1 MRIAHAALSAPAIP
15 GEWRADW
22 AWGVALIVLN
32 VVIHVIGLAL
42 INQRAAKMFRN
53 VKESRHTTLVF
64 AVVNGLAFWDRLGL
78 FLSPRRAIF
87 VVAGRC
93 CVSGR
98 RCNLQ
103 SAPA

>member
-1 MRIAHAALSAPAIP
+1 MRIAHAALGLQLAAP
-15 GEWRADW
+15 GGWRADW

-64 AVVNGLAFWDRLGL
+64 AVVNGLAFWDRLGAVL
-78 FLSPRRAIF
+78 E
-87 VVAGRC
+87 
-93 CVSGR
+93 
-98 RCNLQ
+98 
-103 SAPA
+103 SAQGYICSSRTVLRIRSSM